1 MDFILSTP
9 RGTRMDAST
18 AETDTGAPSGAP
30 RKRDFCSLPPSS
42 QYEFGGAFVT
52 EKVRVTVTDI
62 MYNACFIEYRDACGT
77 NVTTG
82 IMRLY
87 GGVAKDATGKELG
100 RIGLCGQ
107 GISISLSP
115 CLFLSRCL
123 SPCPPSGCCG
133 GPSRLRSSSIPSL
146 HSSPCGVHRR
156 SNRRIESCFARPAWT
171 R

>member
-30 RKRDFCSLPPSS
+30 KKRDFCSLPPSS

-62 MYNACFIEYRDACGT
+62 MYSACFIGYRDACGT
-77 NVTTG
+77 HVTTG

-87 GGVAKDATGKELG
+87 GGVAKDATGKK
-100 RIGLCGQ
+100 
-107 GISISLSP
+107 
-115 CLFLSRCL
+115 
-123 SPCPPSGCCG
+123 
-133 GPSRLRSSSIPSL
+133 
-146 HSSPCGVHRR
+146 
-156 SNRRIESCFARPAWT
+156 
-171 R
+171 